1 MWKRLIFCLSSVML
15 CLLCPCCQKEDIS
28 PLKGTA
34 WECVEEPEIIV
45 FTDNHSGIW
54 YLKSAI
60 DGVFDEIY
68 SSFDFTYEVSG
79 KNITLLAFFSRRTTY
94 YDFVLEDDETLVCG
108 IFHYK
113 KIHHK
118 VNINNSTSTGSD
130 G

>member
-1 MWKRLIFCLSSVML
+1 MWKRLTFILSSVML
-15 CLLCPCCQKEDIS
+15 CLLFPCCQKEDIS

-79 KNITLLAFFSRRTTY
+79 KKVTLLAFFSQRTTY

-108 IFHYK
+108 VFHYMR
-113 KIHHK
+113 IHHK
-118 VNINNSTSTGSD
+118 VNKQSNL
-130 G
+130 